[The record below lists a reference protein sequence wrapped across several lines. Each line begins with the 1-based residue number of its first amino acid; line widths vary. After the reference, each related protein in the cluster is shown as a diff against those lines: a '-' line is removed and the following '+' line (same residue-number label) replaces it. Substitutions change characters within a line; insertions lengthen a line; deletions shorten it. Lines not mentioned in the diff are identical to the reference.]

1 MLHPARISL
10 EPESGAIGWPRALF
24 AHHHGH
30 SPSTEGA
37 YVALE
42 IYFVVF
48 AQSLQVF
55 TVFFFFFKAMVHA
68 RNKISLDYWLMFS
81 RRCWRNAGS
90 LHSEEQI
97 SPNQMPCLIRAADT
111 DNAVTGAGAIY
122 LGLMSTDKSAGWDC
136 GFGQLNLQTAHY
148 RQEYYHYFGPQ
159 QFSRSAFTHIMH
171 TNTNFR
177 RRWNYPGVY
186 ANDMTLALL
195 VRIQAVVVKVV
206 FEQFIIRGNLINP
219 KAWSFHI
226 KQTADSS

>member
-1 MLHPARISL
+1 MDTVPPQGALMLPLKFTLWFLLSL
-10 EPESGAIGWPRALF
+10 CRSSQF
-24 AHHHGH
+24 
-30 SPSTEGA
+30 
-37 YVALE
+37 
-42 IYFVVF
+42 F
-48 AQSLQVF
+48 
-55 TVFFFFFKAMVHA
+55 VFFFFFKAMVHA

-81 RRCWRNAGS
+81 RRCWRSAGS